1 VLFCIHLTNFHAQA
15 GFYLGR
21 RTTKLKTQI
30 MIVMAT
36 AASLLAQRPGP
47 HSAPSLDALKTY
59 LNLTDSQVQGL
70 QQIQQQ
76 ERQANQTTMQTI
88 RQNQANLDSM
98 MQKGGADAATV
109 GKLMVDIQTLQ
120 GSVSKTH
127 DSFSAQAANTLTAD
141 QKTKLKTLQD
151 AMALMPAIH
160 QASAL
165 GLLTSPQGAAGTGAT
180 TLFRRGPGGPRWH
193 GPPPSNPSN

>member
-1 VLFCIHLTNFHAQA
+1 M
-15 GFYLGR
+15 
-21 RTTKLKTQI
+21 KTRI

-36 AASLLAQRPGP
+36 AATLLAQRPGARP
-47 HSAPSLDALKTY
+47 EPSLDALKTY

-76 ERQANQTTMQTI
+76 ERQANRTTMETI

-98 MQKGGADAATV
+98 LQNGADATAT
-109 GKLMVDIQTLQ
+109 GKLLVEIQALRGTM
-120 GSVSKTH
+120 SKTH
-127 DSFSAQAANTLTAD
+127 ESFSAQAANTLTAD
-141 QKTKLKTLQD
+141 QKAKLKALQD

-165 GLLTSPQGAAGTGAT
+165 GLLTPPPGSSR
-180 TLFRRGPGGPRWH
+180 FRGGPRMP
-193 GPPPSNPSN
+193 GPPPIN

>member
-1 VLFCIHLTNFHAQA
+1 
-15 GFYLGR
+15 
-21 RTTKLKTQI
+21 

-36 AASLLAQRPGP
+36 AASLMAQYPGP
-47 HSAPSLDALKTY
+47 RPEPSMDALKTY

-76 ERQANQTTMQTI
+76 ERQATRTTMQTI

-109 GKLMVDIQTLQ
+109 GRLMVENQTLQ
-120 GSVSKTH
+120 SSMSKTR

-141 QKTKLKTLQD
+141 QKAKLKTLPD
-151 AMALMPAIH
+151 AVALMPAIH
-160 QASAL
+160 QAMGA
-165 GLLTSPQGAAGTGAT
+165 GLLAPPQGTSGLSNAMR
-180 TLFRRGPGGPRWH
+180 FRGGPGRH
-193 GPPPSNPSN
+193 GPPPAPSN